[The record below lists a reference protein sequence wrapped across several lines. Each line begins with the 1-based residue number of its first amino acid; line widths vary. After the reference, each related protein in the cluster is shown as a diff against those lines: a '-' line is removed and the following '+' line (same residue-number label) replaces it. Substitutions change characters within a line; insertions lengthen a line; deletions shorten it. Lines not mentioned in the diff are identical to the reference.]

1 MPDFNQMQRRRLAA
15 KRQAMPD
22 GGFPIRNVAD
32 LKNAIQAFG
41 RAKNKPAVK
50 AWIKKRA
57 RELGAT
63 NLLPDNWRDDTL
75 VHYGVKGMKWG
86 VRRTPEQLGHVKKS
100 IPNARKLD
108 NYKGKLYFISE
119 SDIDGET
126 LKPRVPKN
134 YLTESGYED
143 NTTPRI
149 CFSDDPGKNLT
160 ALSQNV
166 EGKIFYVYEPDET
179 ARQNLYKPNSKAV
192 PDQEITNEMW
202 ITEPTTIHKVGR
214 ILCIG
219 DDGNDGMK
227 YTYGDGKTA
236 ELYGWNYVWLDD
248 KIKHSDYVCHYG
260 VKGMKWGIRKSDKD
274 SKGDYTIR
282 KKSKLGRVAL
292 SPEDRTFDRKKYFST
307 NEKDQE
313 KWEEY
318 LGGAYA
324 SRGRPTFNIGYE
336 TVEDIKV
343 LSSTHAGEL
352 FVEMQKDSPL
362 YKKLVVSNTKQAYK
376 FLRQKNKKDSPSKQL
391 AVNLAAQTQAGHEF
405 VNRILKEGYSA
416 IEDEHGRNVSDD
428 PLIIFDPDTKLRK
441 TTIDT
446 TKYWRYG

>member
-1 MPDFNQMQRRRLAA
+1 MPDFNQMQRRRLSA

-22 GGFPIRNVAD
+22 GGFPIRNVSD

-63 NLLPDNWRDDTL
+63 NLLPDNWRTSDTL
-75 VHYGVKGMKWG
+75 V
-86 VRRTPEQLGHVKKS
+86 
-100 IPNARKLD
+100 
-108 NYKGKLYFISE
+108 
-119 SDIDGET
+119 
-126 LKPRVPKN
+126 
-134 YLTESGYED
+134 
-143 NTTPRI
+143 
-149 CFSDDPGKNLT
+149 
-160 ALSQNV
+160 
-166 EGKIFYVYEPDET
+166 
-179 ARQNLYKPNSKAV
+179 
-192 PDQEITNEMW
+192 
-202 ITEPTTIHKVGR
+202 
-214 ILCIG
+214 
-219 DDGNDGMK
+219 
-227 YTYGDGKTA
+227 
-236 ELYGWNYVWLDD
+236 
-248 KIKHSDYVCHYG
+248 HYG

-376 FLRQKNKKDSPSKQL
+376 FLGQKNKKDSPSKQL

-428 PLIIFDPDTKLRK
+428 SLIIFDPDTKLRK